1 MDLSRLM
8 FIAGGVATSAVL
20 FYSHIGM
27 EKIQTSPACYFEQT
41 RAPED
46 MNFDYYEIL
55 DEQQSKELDQFRIV
69 QSFASDLLGSIKDI
83 DPEFSKV
90 VDNHFWDLA

>member
-8 FIAGGVATSAVL
+8 FIAGGVATAALLS
-20 FYSHIGM
+20 YSHIGM
-27 EKIQTSPACYFEQT
+27 EKSESATAHYFGQG

-55 DEQQSKELDQFRIV
+55 DKQQSREVQQFRIV
-69 QSFASDLLGSIKDI
+69 QSFASDLLANIKDL

-90 VDNHFWDLA
+90 VDDHFWDLA